1 MVYLCV
7 CVTYCYIFSFFQ
19 ARFDLDQEWQKSVV
33 FKSMGCIWRASK
45 SRLVSRIQKAKNEEE
60 RLDLQ
65 PKNITSRAEWRK
77 FVKEKTS
84 PTFKVI
90 KTS

>member
-1 MVYLCV
+1 
-7 CVTYCYIFSFFQ
+7 
-19 ARFDLDQEWQKSVV
+19 
-33 FKSMGCIWRASK
+33 MGCIWRASK
-45 SRLVSRIQKAKNEEE
+45 SRLVSQIQKAKNEEE